1 MRSCTTYA
9 IAKPTI
15 KKQGMNTPMPT
26 PERPS
31 ESISMDYIYEIPST
45 KQNNDY
51 FFVVV
56 D

>member
-26 PERPS
+26 PERPW
-31 ESISMDYIYEIPST
+31 ESISMDYIYGIPST
-45 KQNNDY
+45 KKNNDY